1 MLQTLPE
8 RRADLSGDKYQMLKK
23 SFLEDEQNRG
33 DILFSE
39 AIPASQVVKA
49 DYTFIILCL
58 AITVACFIVFKDY
71 LLARKVYLFKDI
83 GSDSINIAFPSLVH
97 MSDYIRENGIP
108 AWTFSQGLG
117 QNIFP
122 FWLSD
127 FFSSAMVFFCSKQM
141 MPFCLVWMEVIKII
155 LSGALFYGYLREQQ
169 LDRFASGICAFL
181 YAFCG
186 YIILGGCWAIFSSEA
201 LYAAMILY
209 GFERWL
215 NSGKWLLYVLGI
227 TCLALLQPFFLFM
240 YTIFL
245 AAYIPVRYVDVRQV
259 KWREFLI
266 FILKTIGLSALG
278 VAVSAYQLLPDILQY
293 MESPRVGGAAS
304 LFSGLRSEPVFAL
317 SSERLR
323 FSTIFRAFGSDML
336 GTGSNF
342 HGWAN
347 YLESPLFYCGILCL
361 VTCTQFMISC
371 KKANQKLAYS
381 IFALIWITPLIF
393 PFFRYTFW
401 AYSGNYFR
409 TFSLMITIILVVYT
423 ARSLHEIATTG
434 NINKI
439 VLFITAFFLLFL
451 LYTPPE
457 QFAAGIDR
465 TLRTA
470 ASILVCMYTIFL
482 IALAAKGKCKSL
494 AQVFVAVVCFVELV
508 CFSHKTVSDRDVITA
523 QDLRE
528 KTGYNDYTLDALKFI
543 KGIDK
548 GFYRVGKDYSSGS
561 AMHASINDAKVQG
574 YFGTSSY
581 NSFNQINYIRF
592 LGEMKIIN
600 PTNENETRWAPGT
613 LDRMLLFSL
622 VGGKYWLS
630 KQSVDYLSSK
640 GFTKISTIGNINIYR
655 NTFDMPLAFT
665 YNQVVEESLFLPL
678 NPVQKDFYL
687 FKACVVATDEKA
699 LAIFPRI
706 IPFDAP
712 SKLSEELGRNF
723 AARMQDHL
731 KITKF
736 TENDIYGEITLPQSR
751 ILFFSIPFDKGWH
764 GKINGADTT
773 LHRVNLG
780 FTGMLIPAGKSKVE
794 LHFTPRLM
802 KLGFVISMIS
812 ILGLVYLLLATR
824 GKRFDSGLLGK
835 MPLSITGEKEASNE
849 P

>member
-1 MLQTLPE
+1 M
-8 RRADLSGDKYQMLKK
+8 SKK
-23 SFLEDEQNRG
+23 SFLQDAQDKA
-33 DILFSE
+33 DILSHE
-39 AIPASQVVKA
+39 AVPAAQSVKT

-58 AITVACFIVFKDY
+58 AIAIACIIVFKDY

-127 FFSSAMVFFCSKQM
+127 FFSSAMIFFCSKQM
-141 MPFCLVWMEVIKII
+141 LPFCLVWMEVIKII
-155 LSGALFYGYLREQQ
+155 LAGALFYGYLREQQ

-186 YIILGGCWAIFSSEA
+186 YIILGGCWAIFSTEA

-215 NSGKWLLYVLGI
+215 NSGKWLLYLFGI
-227 TCLALLQPFFLFM
+227 TCLAFLQPFFLFM

-245 AAYIPVRYVDVRQV
+245 AAYIPFRYVDVRQV
-259 KWREFLI
+259 EWRGFLI

-278 VAVSAYQLLPDILQY
+278 VALSAYQLLPDLLQY

-304 LFSGLRSEPVFAL
+304 LFSGLRSEPLFAL
-317 SSERLR
+317 STERLR
-323 FSTIFRAFGSDML
+323 FSTIFRAFSSDML

-342 HGWAN
+342 KGWAN

-361 VTCTQFMISC
+361 VTCTQFMPGC
-371 KKANQKLAYS
+371 KKTKQKFAYS
-381 IFALIWITPLIF
+381 IFALIWIIPLIF

-423 ARSLHEIATTG
+423 ARSLHQIVTTG
-434 NINKI
+434 NINKT
-439 VLFITAFFLLFL
+439 VLFITAAFLLFL

-457 QFAAGIDR
+457 QYAAGIDR
-465 TLRTA
+465 SLRTA
-470 ASILVCMYTIFL
+470 ASILVCLYTIL
-482 IALAAKGKCKSL
+482 LLALAAKGRCKSF
-494 AQVFVAVVCFVELV
+494 AQAFVAVVCFVELV
-508 CFSHKTVSDRDVITA
+508 SFSYKTVNDRDVITA

-528 KTGYNDYTLDALKFI
+528 KTGYNDYTLDAVKFI

-548 GFYRVGKDYSSGS
+548 EFYRVGKDYSSGS
-561 AMHASINDAKVQG
+561 AIHASINDAKVQG

-600 PTNENETRWAPGT
+600 PANENETRWAPGT
-613 LDRMLLFSL
+613 LGRVLLFSL
-622 VGGKYWLS
+622 VSGKYWLS
-630 KQSVDYLSSK
+630 KQPAASFSNQGLI
-640 GFTKISTIGNINIYR
+640 KISTIGDINIYR
-655 NTFDMPLAFT
+655 NIYNMPLAFT
-665 YNQVVEESLFLPL
+665 YNQVVEEPLFLTL
-678 NPVQKDFYL
+678 DTAQKDFYL
-687 FKACVVATDEKA
+687 FKACVVAANEKA
-699 LAIFPRI
+699 VDIFPRI
-706 IPFDAP
+706 ISFGDP
-712 SKLSEELGRNF
+712 SKISEELESNF
-723 AARMQDHL
+723 AARMQDRF

-736 TENDIYGEITLPQSR
+736 TENDIYGEITVPQSR

-780 FTGMLIPAGKSKVE
+780 FTGMLIPAGKSVVE

-802 KLGFVISMIS
+802 KLGFAISMIS
-812 ILGLVYLLLATR
+812 ILALVYLLLATG
-824 GKRFDSGLLGK
+824 GKGLIQACSAKYHGMMRLRDS
-835 MPLSITGEKEASNE
+835 
-849 P
+849 